1 MKATSNGSL
10 LLELLLATAIAGI
23 VISAAMQSYQQILKI
38 EQKINRKNM
47 IDFNLQRVQ
56 EQIWTDFSSTF
67 IPYFE
72 TKKKDKET
80 EEKSNDEK
88 SDNKKEEISLFEG
101 ICDEFFYKS
110 KIFNLKVA
118 RIEKVSFCATS
129 PMIFGHGN
137 PARAVRVTY
146 LLKKSK
152 KQSLDKD
159 LFDLYRVETTKLGST
174 PDKKALE
181 KATPILLIKEIE
193 EFSISFI
200 ARPDQ
205 ESKKDETPVELFKWG
220 NDKKEKNKLPKA
232 IIARLA
238 TTFENKP
245 KFFEIYVK
253 IETQEKQEKKE
264 ETKTEKKAEDS
275 KKTEEQKDQK
285 EKKPDKSIGRDKKQ
299 NVINSTPIQITDQ
312 SSQPP
317 LTGGDLAAELPI

>member
-1 MKATSNGSL
+1 MKAKSNGSL

-38 EQKINRKNM
+38 EQRINRKNM
-47 IDFNLQRVQ
+47 IDFNLHRVQ
-56 EQIWTDFSSTF
+56 EQIWTDFSSAF

-72 TKKKDKET
+72 VKKKDKET
-80 EEKSNDEK
+80 EEKS
-88 SDNKKEEISLFEG
+88 DNKKEEINLFEG
-101 ICDEFFYKS
+101 ICDDFFYKS

-285 EKKPDKSIGRDKKQ
+285 EKKPDKSIDRDKKQ
-299 NVINSTPIQITDQ
+299 NVINSAPIQITDQ
-312 SSQPP
+312 SPQPS
-317 LTGGDLAAELPI
+317 LTGGNNAAELPI

>member
-1 MKATSNGSL
+1 MKAKSNGSL

-38 EQKINRKNM
+38 EQRINRKNM
-47 IDFNLQRVQ
+47 VDFNLQRVQ
-56 EQIWTDFSSTF
+56 EQIWTDFSSAF

-72 TKKKDKET
+72 VKKKDKET
-80 EEKSNDEK
+80 EEKS
-88 SDNKKEEISLFEG
+88 DNKKEEINLFEG
-101 ICDEFFYKS
+101 ICDDFFYKS

-137 PARAVRVTY
+137 PARAARVTY

-152 KQSLDKD
+152 KQSPEKD
-159 LFDLYRVETTKLGST
+159 LFDLYRVETTKLVST

-285 EKKPDKSIGRDKKQ
+285 EKKPDKSIDRDKKQ
-299 NVINSTPIQITDQ
+299 NVINSAPIQITDQ
-312 SSQPP
+312 SPQPS
-317 LTGGDLAAELPI
+317 LTGGNNAAELPI

>member
-56 EQIWTDFSSTF
+56 EQIWTDFSSAF
-67 IPYFE
+67 VPSFE
-72 TKKKDKET
+72 VKKDDKET
-80 EEKSNDEK
+80 EEK
-88 SDNKKEEISLFEG
+88 SDNKKEEINPFEG
-101 ICDEFFYKS
+101 ICDDFFYKS

-118 RIEKVSFCATS
+118 LIEKVSFCATS
-129 PMIFGHGN
+129 PMIFGHSN

-152 KQSLDKD
+152 KQSPEKD
-159 LFDLYRVETTKLGST
+159 LFDLYRVETTNLSST

-181 KATPILLIKEIE
+181 KANPILLIKEVE

-205 ESKKDETPVELFKWG
+205 ENKKDETPVEVFKWG
-220 NDKKEKNKLPKA
+220 NDKKEKTKLPKA

-264 ETKTEKKAEDS
+264 ETKTEKKVEDS

-299 NVINSTPIQITDQ
+299 NVTNSAPIQITDQ